1 MSQLEEISY
10 LAEQYTQ
17 QYQTGQL
24 SAGDYKELINN
35 LNIMGHINAAA
46 DNLTQNQ
53 QAYQILMGA
62 VQLAGAIY

>member
-1 MSQLEEISY
+1 MSQLQDIAF

-24 SAGDYKELINN
+24 SANDYKELIGDLN
-35 LNIMGHINAAA
+35 LMGHINENA
-46 DNLTQNQ
+46 DSLQQNQ

-62 VQLAGAIY
+62 IQLAGAI

>member
-10 LAEQYTQ
+10 LAEQYKQ
-17 QYQTGQL
+17 QYETGQL
-24 SAGDYKELINN
+24 SGEDYKELINN

-46 DNLTQNQ
+46 DDLTQNQ

-62 VQLAGAIY
+62 IQLARAIY

>member
-1 MSQLEEISY
+1 MSQLEQIAF
-10 LAEQYTQ
+10 LAKQYTQ

-24 SAGDYKELINN
+24 SSEDYKELINN

-62 VQLAGAIY
+62 IQIAGAI

>member
-1 MSQLEEISY
+1 MSQLEQIAY
-10 LAEQYTQ
+10 LADQYTQ

-24 SAGDYKELINN
+24 SGSDYKELIGN
-35 LNIMGHINAAA
+35 LNIMGHINASA
-46 DNLTQNQ
+46 DDLTQNQ